1 MTPRAFF
8 AFLWTLAVTTLIA
21 QTQPAVPSDLLS
33 RFRANVNTLLG
44 RLPDYTCVESIARS
58 RHTSGGSGFQPLDTI
73 RLQVGLIG
81 GRERYT
87 WPDAARFDDR
97 ELRDLVG
104 RGIIG
109 TGDFA
114 AHVHHVFLSPAT
126 QFTPKGAEA
135 FHNRQA
141 ARFDYEVPVEY
152 SRYKLR
158 VGAGEAEVGVRG
170 TFWVDLE
177 AFDLIRLEVHADE
190 IPPELG
196 MSRVSEV
203 IEYARTPIA
212 DSNFLLPIS
221 SELSMVALDGAE
233 HRNQITFTEC
243 HQFQAASSVHF
254 DADDRTEASR
264 ISPKTAAA
272 TLPPSLRIDLTLDS
286 DVDPERAALG
296 DSVRA
301 TITRPVQ
308 NDGQLIA
315 PEGAIVH
322 GRLVRLE
329 RADQPFDHYIVG
341 LEFHTLETADGRFDF
356 FATMQDAGPAAGLM
370 RQAKRLDPVFTRK
383 RTGRLDILVSE
394 KPRGEGILLW
404 DAKHPQI
411 RRGLKMRW
419 VTADPGNASRAP

>member
-1 MTPRAFF
+1 MNA
-8 AFLWTLAVTTLIA
+8 
-21 QTQPAVPSDLLS
+21 
-33 RFRANVNTLLG
+33 LLG

-58 RHTSGGSGFQPLDTI
+58 RRTPGGNGFQPLDTI

-126 QFTPKGAEA
+126 QFTPRAAEA

-152 SRYKLR
+152 SRYTLR

-170 TFWVDLE
+170 SFWWDLQT
-177 AFDLIRLEVHADE
+177 FDLLRLEVYADE

-203 IEYARTPIA
+203 IEYARIPIA
-212 DSNFLLPIS
+212 DSNFLLPVS
-221 SELSMVALDGAE
+221 SELSMVALDGME

-243 HQFQAASSVHF
+243 QHFQAASSVHF
-254 DADDRTEASR
+254 DADDQTQASR
-264 ISPKTAAA
+264 ISPKTAVAA
-272 TLPPSLRIDLTLDS
+272 ALPPSLRIDLTLES
-286 DVDPERAALG
+286 DIDPENAALG

-301 TITRPVQ
+301 SIARPVE
-308 NDGQLIA
+308 NAGQLIA

-329 RADQPFDHYIVG
+329 RAEQPFDHYIVG
-341 LEFHTLETADGRFDF
+341 LEFHTLETADGRVDF
-356 FATMQDAGPAAGLM
+356 FATMQDAGPVSGLL
-370 RQAKRLDPVFTRK
+370 RQAKHLDPVFTRK
-383 RTGRLDILVSE
+383 RTRRLDVLVSE

-404 DAKHPQI
+404 DAKHHQI

-419 VTADPGNASRAP
+419 VTADPEKVTARGP

>member
-1 MTPRAFF
+1 MTTGAAF
-8 AFLWTLAVTTLIA
+8 AFLWTLTATTLIA
-21 QTQPAVPSDLLS
+21 QPPPAAPANLLS
-33 RFRANVNTLLG
+33 RFRASVNTLLG

-58 RHTSGGSGFQPLDTI
+58 RRTSGGDGFHPLDSI

-97 ELRDLVG
+97 ELRDLIG

-126 QFTPKGAEA
+126 QFTPKGTEA

-170 TFWVDLE
+170 TFWVDLQV
-177 AFDLIRLEVHADE
+177 FDLLRLEVYADE

-212 DSNFLLPIS
+212 ESDFLLPIS
-221 SELSMVALDGAE
+221 SELSMVALDGVE

-243 HQFQAASSVHF
+243 RQFQAASSVHF
-254 DADDRTEASR
+254 DADDHTEPSR

-272 TLPPSLRIDLTLDS
+272 LPPSLRIDLTLDS

-296 DSVRA
+296 DSIRA
-301 TITRPVQ
+301 IIARPVQ
-308 NDGQLIA
+308 NAGQLIVR
-315 PEGAIVH
+315 EGAIVH
-322 GRLVRLE
+322 GRVVRLE

-341 LEFHTLETADGRFDF
+341 LEFHTLETADGRVDF
-356 FATMQDAGPAAGLM
+356 FATMQDAGPVPGLL
-370 RQAKRLDPVFTRK
+370 RQAKHLDPVFTRK
-383 RTGRLDILVSE
+383 RTRRLDVLVSE

-419 VTADPGNASRAP
+419 VTTDPVR